1 MRISTN
7 IQRRSHQLFR
17 VVAIAV
23 QACQQAQQLALEA
36 RLFLFEP
43 KSSKAIFSASSSAL
57 VDGPVAHHVQVE
69 VSGPKQAHRQAAPF
83 TGQWRCPYSPR
94 VIDIGKTLL
103 SQTNWVGLEALPPCR
118 FAAGLGHCVRCM
130 ERNRG
135 ARMSSGIRTVT
146 SIIWSATVHRMSIPT
161 GVLTGDG
168 PACMEHR
175 RRPHGP

>member
-7 IQRRSHQLFR
+7 IQIGSHRQFP

-23 QACQQAQQLALEA
+23 QTCQQAQQPALEA
-36 RLFLFEP
+36 RLFLFES
-43 KSSKAIFSASSSAL
+43 KSSEAIFSASSSAL
-57 VDGPVAHHVQVE
+57 VGGPVAHHVQVE
-69 VSGPKQAHRQAAPF
+69 VSGPKQARQVAPF
-83 TGQWRCPYSPR
+83 TGHWRCPYPPR
-94 VIDIGKTLL
+94 VIDIGETLL

-118 FAAGLGHCVRCM
+118 CAAGLGHCVRCM

-168 PACMEHR
+168 PACTVHR